1 MSLNKTKL
9 ASLTK
14 NIDEIQNL
22 LKIEKENYNDVIL
35 RHNNE
40 IAQLNLEYE
49 SANLSLEQYLNDLNK
64 IEKEIYE
71 IQSSNLEMIKNDL
84 NKYIQINNDLKQES
98 EKKKMKL
105 KNVF

>member
-49 SANLSLEQYLNDLNK
+49 SANLSLEDV
-64 IEKEIYE
+64 
-71 IQSSNLEMIKNDL
+71 
-84 NKYIQINNDLKQES
+84 ES
-98 EKKKMKL
+98 ICSIIRSCHK
-105 KNVF
+105 

>member
-1 MSLNKTKL
+1 MSINKIKL

-14 NIDEIQNL
+14 SIDEIQNL

-98 EKKKMKL
+98 EKKKR
-105 KNVF
+105 